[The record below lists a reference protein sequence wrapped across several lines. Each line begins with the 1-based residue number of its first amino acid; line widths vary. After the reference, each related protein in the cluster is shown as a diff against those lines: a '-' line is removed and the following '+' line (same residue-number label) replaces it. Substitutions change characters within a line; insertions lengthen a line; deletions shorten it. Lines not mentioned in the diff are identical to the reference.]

1 MSLLDRRPR
10 CDCCSNLRQFIGRH
24 LDPDGT
30 FYNSED
36 PAEVVEGFDCVSDGD
51 CGVTVDE
58 MKEYMVELPLRP
70 WQIEEAV

>member
-10 CDCCSNLRQFIGRH
+10 CDCCSNLRQFIKRH

-30 FYNSED
+30 IYNSED

-51 CGVTVDE
+51 CGVTVEE
-58 MKEYMVELPLRP
+58 MREYQSDLPLRP
-70 WQIEEAV
+70 WQLDDSE